1 VLIFVRFSDIIT
13 TNKFTTMNLTI
24 VLAIAGLL
32 FSAFFSGAEMA
43 YITANP
49 MQIEVWKRQRR
60 QGADAS
66 SKLHS
71 RPETV
76 LPILLTGTVLANMIA
91 AAFATM
97 ALVPYYPAI
106 VVFCF
111 IALVLLTFGD
121 ILPKTIFRERANRL
135 TLKITPALEFFTGLL
150 YPILLLIR
158 GYNLLFFKQAVSD
171 RTPPQAFSKDE
182 LRLLF
187 GDSETAGVIEPHEKR
202 FIARL
207 FTFGQQTA
215 REVMTPRTDI
225 AAVEAGKSLEEARQ
239 VFTRSGH
246 SKLPVYHETIDHV
259 VGVIFLHDMF
269 DPHQTL
275 QEIARETTFVPESKN
290 IAELLRE
297 FQENK
302 NSIGIVIDE
311 YGGTAGLITIEDI
324 VEELFGEFEDEFD
337 FEEVTV
343 KKTDNGYIV
352 SGRAEID
359 YLNESLHMRLP
370 TGEYET
376 LGGFLEDRL
385 GRIPT
390 TGEEI
395 SIGNR
400 KYIITKASQKK
411 IEQVKVVLA
420 ESEFLTPPSSS
431 SFEL

>member
-1 VLIFVRFSDIIT
+1 MD
-13 TNKFTTMNLTI
+13 LTI
-24 VLAIAGLL
+24 LIAITGLL

-43 YITANP
+43 YIAANP
-49 MQIEVWKRQRR
+49 MQIEVWKRQKMK
-60 QGADAS
+60 GADAAS
-66 SKLHS
+66 HLYSHPDS
-71 RPETV
+71 V
-76 LPILLTGTVLANMIA
+76 LPTLLFGSVLANMVA
-91 AAFATM
+91 TFFATM
-97 ALVPYYPAI
+97 VLVPRYPAI
-106 VVFCF
+106 LVFLF
-111 IALVLLTFGD
+111 IALILFTFGD

-135 TLKITPALEFFTGLL
+135 TLSVTPSIEFFNAIF
-150 YPILLLIR
+150 YPVVAIIR
-158 GYNLLFFKQAVSD
+158 GYNRLFFQQKTADQSPSQ
-171 RTPPQAFSKDE
+171 TFSKDE

-187 GDSETAGVIEPHEKR
+187 GDAGTVDVIEPHEKR

-215 REVMTPRTDI
+215 REVMTPRMDI
-225 AAVEAGKSLEEARQ
+225 AALESSKSLEEARQ
-239 VFTRSGH
+239 VFTQSGH
-246 SKLPVYHETIDHV
+246 SKLPIYHETIDHI
-259 VGVIFLHDMF
+259 VGIIFLHDMF

-275 QEIARETTFVPESKN
+275 QEIAREAIFVPESKN

-359 YLNESLHMRLP
+359 YLNESLHLRLP

-390 TGEEI
+390 TGEEL

-400 KYIITKASQKK
+400 KFIITKASQKK
-411 IEQVKVVLA
+411 IEQIKIVIA
-420 ESEFLTPPSSS
+420 ENEFLNPSSAS
-431 SFEL
+431 SIEY